1 MIQKILPRMTR
12 PLNYIDLFAGAG
24 GLSEGFIKDGF
35 NPLAHVEMNKAACDT
50 LKTRVA
56 FHYLKEQDKLEIY
69 YKYLKEEITRK
80 ELWDCL
86 PESKINSVINSE
98 ISNDSI
104 ESIFEKINLLSKGK
118 KIDLI
123 IGGPPCQA
131 YSIIGRARDPKNM
144 HDDPRNFLYKL
155 YVQFLEMYKPE
166 MFVFEN
172 VPGIISAKNGE
183 HFEKIKKAI
192 EEAGYAFDYRILN
205 ASEFNVLQDRKRV
218 IIIGWRKNRKT
229 SYPLFESA
237 ESKHSILK
245 DLFNDLPS
253 LQNGAGQMGVVNYKK
268 ASTKYLETTGI
279 RNCIDF
285 TTQHIARPNNDN
297 DLEIYRIAVEQ
308 WSEGKR
314 LNYGTLPKRL
324 INHKNTTSFT
334 NRFQVVN
341 GSGNSHTVVAHIA
354 MDGHYYIHPDIKQNR
369 SITVREAAR
378 IQSFPDD
385 FYFEGGRTP
394 AFKQIGN
401 AVPPLMA
408 KGIAE
413 KIKEILS

>member
-1 MIQKILPRMTR
+1 MIFPGMTR
-12 PLNYIDLFAGAG
+12 QLNYIDLFAGAG
-24 GLSEGFIKDGF
+24 GLSEGFIKKGF
-35 NPLAHVEMNKAACDT
+35 TPLAHVEMNKAACDT
-50 LKTRVA
+50 LRTRVA
-56 FHYLKEQDKLEIY
+56 FHYLKEHNQLDIY
-69 YKYLKEEITRK
+69 YQYLKEEITRE
-80 ELWDCL
+80 ELWKHV
-86 PESKINSVINSE
+86 PQSKINSVINSE

-104 ESIFEKINLLSKGK
+104 KSIFEKINELSKNK

-131 YSIIGRARDPKNM
+131 YSVIGRARDPKSM
-144 HDDPRNFLYKL
+144 QDDPRNFLYKL
-155 YVQFLEMYKPE
+155 YVQFLEMYKPK

-183 HFEKIKKAI
+183 HFEKIKRAI
-192 EEAGYAFDYRILN
+192 EDAGYAFDFRILN
-205 ASEFNVLQDRKRV
+205 ANDFNVLQDRKRV
-218 IIIGWRKNRKT
+218 IIIGWKKNLRIT
-229 SYPLFESA
+229 YPIFENK
-237 ESKHSILK
+237 ELKYRILK
-245 DLFNDLPS
+245 DLFNDLPAI
-253 LQNGAGQMGVVNYKK
+253 QNGSGKMGVVPYKK
-268 ASTKYLETTGI
+268 SSTQYLETTGI

-285 TTQHIARPNNDN
+285 TTQHISRPNNEN
-297 DLEIYRIAVEQ
+297 DLEIYRIAVKQ
-308 WSEGKR
+308 WGEGKR
-314 LNYGTLPKRL
+314 LNYGTLPERL
-324 INHKNTTSFT
+324 INHKNTTCFT

-341 GSGNSHTVVAHIA
+341 GDGISHTVVAHIA

-413 KIKEILS
+413 KIREII